1 MLPMKEE
8 VVGMFA
14 MLRNFSGMLPFLRGK
29 ARAIF
34 SIPGEPKK
42 EGVLGR
48 VKEEKER
55 DRLASSC
62 EKMSPNLTRLEW
74 LARVKSD
81 SNSLFTLGTLAL
93 GPKFAPPPLTGP
105 FPRVGGKERSVGEG
119 VWVAGLSPGLVNRP
133 PS

>member
-8 VVGMFA
+8 VVGIFA

-34 SIPGEPKK
+34 SIPGDPKK

-48 VKEEKER
+48 EKEEKER

-81 SNSLFTLGTLAL
+81 SNSLFTLGTLTL
-93 GPKFAPPPLTGP
+93 GPKFAPPLLLDR
-105 FPRVGGKERSVGEG
+105 F
-119 VWVAGLSPGLVNRP
+119 LGLVGRRGLLEREFGLLGCLQGW
-133 PS
+133 

>member
-1 MLPMKEE
+1 MHESHVLPMMEE

-48 VKEEKER
+48 EKEEKER

-93 GPKFAPPPLTGP
+93 GPKFAPPPSYWT
-105 FPRVGGKERSVGEG
+105 VS
-119 VWVAGLSPGLVNRP
+119 
-133 PS
+133 